1 MKRWRLRTKLTLW
14 SALVTGLAL
23 LTLGLVAAI
32 NVFLEEIKEIDH
44 RLAANSNLLFAEMP
58 GGSGIDWSN
67 ADRSAAVLKNAKSL
81 HGFAIGGTAGTKV
94 AAVHVY
100 PAELA
105 PLFAAW
111 PPAKPF
117 SFARLG
123 HRWLRL
129 AVFTRENRTLV
140 IAADAGPAR
149 ETVEELLIAYFL
161 ALPIVLVVVGIGSWW
176 IAGRALRPIA
186 EITAAAAAITAE
198 RLDARLPVPPADD
211 EIGRHTRVLNAMF
224 DRLQRSFEQANRFT
238 ADASH
243 ELRTPLTILRGEI
256 EEALR
261 SSAGRPEQEKVLV
274 SLLEQTGA
282 LQKISANLL
291 LLARFDAGK
300 SQLEKAPLDF
310 SASVIDAV
318 EDAGL
323 LAAPAR
329 VKVSA
334 VVAPEVRVNGD
345 AVLLRRV
352 LLNLVDNAVRYNQPD
367 GEVRFNLRTEEGDA
381 VFSIANTG
389 RGIPTAKHG
398 ELFQRFFRL
407 DSDRNRASGGSGL
420 GLSLCREIIHAHGGT
435 ITLGRSD
442 ETWTEFLVHLPRL
455 AVLSS
460 AKTQTL
466 PGLGQNQS
474 HAFLP

>member
-23 LTLGLVAAI
+23 LTLGVVAAI

-44 RLAANSNLLFAEMP
+44 RLAANSTLLFAEMP
-58 GGSGIDWSN
+58 EDAASDWSRP
-67 ADRSAAVLKNAKSL
+67 DRSAAVLKNAKSL
-81 HGFAIGGTAGTKV
+81 YGFAVGEKNG
-94 AAVHVY
+94 AVTHFY
-100 PAELA
+100 PEDLA
-105 PLFAAW
+105 PLAESW
-111 PPAKPF
+111 PPSRRF

-123 HRWLRL
+123 RRRLRL
-129 AVFTRENRTLV
+129 ATFTRENRTLL
-140 IAADAGPAR
+140 IAADAAPAR
-149 ETVEELLIAYFL
+149 ETVEELLTAYFL

-186 EITAAAAAITAE
+186 DITTAAAAITAE
-198 RLDARLPVPPADD
+198 RLGARLPVPPADD

-224 DRLQRSFEQANRFT
+224 DRLQRSFEQATRFT

-261 SSAGRPEQEKVLV
+261 SSSGRPDQEKVLV

-300 SQLEKAPLDF
+300 SQLEKTTLDL
-310 SASVIDAV
+310 SATVLDAV
-318 EDAGL
+318 EDAEL

-329 VKVSA
+329 VKISA
-334 VVAPEVRVNGD
+334 DIAPNVRVSGD

-367 GEVRFNLRTEEGDA
+367 GEVRFTLRSEGETA

-389 RGIPTAKHG
+389 RGIPAAKHG

-435 ITLGRSD
+435 IVLGRSD
-442 ETWTEFLVHLPRL
+442 ATWTEFVVRLPFSG
-455 AVLSS
+455 VLSS
-460 AKTQTL
+460 AE
-466 PGLGQNQS
+466 S
-474 HAFLP
+474 